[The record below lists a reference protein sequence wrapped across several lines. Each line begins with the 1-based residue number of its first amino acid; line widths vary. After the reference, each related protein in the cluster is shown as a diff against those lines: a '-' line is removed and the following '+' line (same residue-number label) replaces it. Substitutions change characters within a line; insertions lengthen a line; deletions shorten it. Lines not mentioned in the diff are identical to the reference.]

1 MDTPSKTD
9 SSFFDSPS
17 LETYPILK
25 DPVAPADSPAG
36 YEFPPHFLQ
45 HPFYWKWPARIMA
58 FHRNQHGITEVRKA
72 LSNFHL
78 VWLFSTS
85 LQASVLAEGW
95 KKSYVLIRWDP
106 KCFAFHRSFSGRTKS
121 SLLVSHLTQF
131 MSGKHPQAMF
141 CLTAH
146 PTQADQYLLT
156 VVAHNL
162 DSSSFQAVMSFSL
175 TDPTLLSL
183 DDLDFSAFVLSP
195 DFDATDYVQSTTMQF
210 VNGFNL
216 SSSRW

>member
-1 MDTPSKTD
+1 
-9 SSFFDSPS
+9 
-17 LETYPILK
+17 
-25 DPVAPADSPAG
+25 
-36 YEFPPHFLQ
+36 
-45 HPFYWKWPARIMA
+45 MA

-95 KKSYVLIRWDP
+95 ANSYVLIRWDP

-121 SLLVSHLTQF
+121 SLLVPHLTQF
-131 MSGKHPQAMF
+131 ISGRHPQALF

-146 PTQADQYLLT
+146 PSQADQYLFT

-162 DSSSFQAVMSFSL
+162 DPSSFQSVMSFSL
-175 TDPTLLSL
+175 TEPTLLSL
-183 DDLDFSAFVLSP
+183 DELDFSAFVLSP

-210 VNGFNL
+210 VNGFQP
-216 SSSRW
+216 SSSYTVDPTIQPQFRHPLLQSDTYDFDKFGYETEDDLILPDEDQKLSPPLDT